1 MKYNGGKYVI
11 KTVQYRLK
19 TSARLTKYF
28 DSMYSESHVWLN
40 TGIKARRAGLSV
52 FDTNKIATICQG
64 IPQVWVHG
72 AIKEGHKMEGCTHVK
87 YGKKVYPLYSNMPL
101 GKKSKGNMYFPK
113 CGAPF
118 KLQKGR
124 LPGTSQSYKIVDV
137 TNNADRERQ
146 FELHV
151 TIREHV
157 PDRVCTGI
165 HAGIDMGGK
174 HTLVVAKSDGRIEM
188 ITLREKDTIRNIAR
202 IQKKMSHCKLHSHKW
217 CTLHAQLQSIYRK
230 MGNRQTDKLRKFA
243 KKLFAQCDKIIM
255 EGMNLRTMTT
265 KGPGQ
270 KNKNRLMR
278 QSKCG
283 EARALLAQQALQHN
297 TEYAEIDPKYT
308 SQQCCVCGSTNTWR
322 DGSRFRCHE
331 CGVVQHADV
340 NAAFNILFTFYAVQ
354 WSKRAQAV
362 YSLQAKAGMV
372 LRGKIHLATLTIPS
386 VVGDVM
392 AGTGCPKDG
401 RQTPANKE
409 HLMEAPLDGNS
420 PTSAVRQAVISL

>member
-19 TSARLTKYF
+19 TSARLTRYF

-40 TGIKARRAGLSV
+40 AGIKARRAGLSV

-64 IPQVWVHG
+64 IPQSWVHG
-72 AIKEGHKMEGCTHVK
+72 AIKEGHKMGGCTHVK

-101 GKKSKGNMYFPK
+101 GKKSKGNTVYCPK
-113 CGAPF
+113 CDKPF

-124 LPGTSQSYKIVDV
+124 LPDTLQSYKIVDV

-157 PDRVCTGI
+157 PDRVCTGV

-174 HTLVVAKSDGRIEM
+174 QTLVVAKSDGRIEM
-188 ITLREKDTIRNIAR
+188 TTLREKDTIRNIAR

-217 CTLHAQLQSIYRK
+217 WTLHAQLQSIYRK

-278 QSKCG
+278 QFKCG

-308 SQQCCVCGSTNTWR
+308 SQQCCVYGSTNTWR
-322 DGSRFRCHE
+322 DGSRFRCRE

-340 NAAFNILFTFYAVQ
+340 NAAFNILFTFYTV
-354 WSKRAQAV
+354 
-362 YSLQAKAGMV
+362 
-372 LRGKIHLATLTIPS
+372 
-386 VVGDVM
+386 
-392 AGTGCPKDG
+392 
-401 RQTPANKE
+401 
-409 HLMEAPLDGNS
+409 
-420 PTSAVRQAVISL
+420 